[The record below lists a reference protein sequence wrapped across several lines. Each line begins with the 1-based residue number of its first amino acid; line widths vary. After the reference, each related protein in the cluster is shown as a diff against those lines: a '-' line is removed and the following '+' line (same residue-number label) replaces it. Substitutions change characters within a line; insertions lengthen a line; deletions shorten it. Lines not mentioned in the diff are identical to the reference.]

1 MNTTLDPLMATAN
14 LAVLSDMLIEQ
25 GFSAKE
31 IFAAT
36 ELDETFLSSPYNPAK
51 YSDFLKL
58 VDRALH
64 ITKNPRLG
72 LDFGRRLGFSG
83 QGMIGLARISSRTLE
98 DFLEFSAKAMTVTQ
112 PSVAMDMVKDNNTG
126 RLRIEF
132 AEVLS
137 WGAARQFCV
146 DYLSSSMA
154 QNIKIFAPDTAH
166 LVTYNLTSAA
176 DPDPAFYK
184 HYFSSELVN
193 FDQDFFSIEFP
204 SSMVET
210 PLSLSNPLAV
220 RQGEELVQKMMSAFN
235 AGFDPFILRVR
246 LVIIKNKSRT
256 PNAARVADK
265 LGISVR
271 TLHRRLAEHGT
282 SFRKLAV
289 ECQLHIAV
297 SLLERE
303 NCPVAKIAKR
313 LGYSQISNFNVAF
326 KQWTGMT
333 VTEYRQ
339 QTAKKLR
346 SGLSR
351 RRLIELRL

>member
-1 MNTTLDPLMATAN
+1 MDTTLDPLMATAN
-14 LAVLSDMLIEQ
+14 LAVLSDMLLEN

-31 IFAAT
+31 VFT
-36 ELDETFLSSPYNPAK
+36 TTGLDEAFLSSPYNPARN
-51 YSDFLKL
+51 SDFLKL

-83 QGMIGLARISSRTLE
+83 QGLIGLARISSSTLE
-98 DFLEFSAKAMTVTQ
+98 NFLEFSGRAMTVTQ
-112 PSVAMDMVKDNNTG
+112 PSVAMDMVMDDKTG

-132 AEVLS
+132 SEILP
-137 WGAARQFCV
+137 WGAARQFYI
-146 DYLSSSMA
+146 DYLFSSMA
-154 QNIKIFAPDTAH
+154 QNVKTFAPDSAH
-166 LVTYNLTSAA
+166 LVTYNLTAAA
-176 DPDPAFYK
+176 DSDLAFYK
-184 HYFSSELVN
+184 HYLHSEIVN
-193 FDQDFFSIEFP
+193 FDQDYLSIEFP
-204 SSMVET
+204 LSMLEA
-210 PLSLSNPLAV
+210 PLNLSNPRAV
-220 RQGEELVQKMMSAFN
+220 RQGEELVQKMVSTFK

-246 LVIIKNKSRT
+246 LIIIKNKSST

-265 LGISVR
+265 LSISVR

-289 ECQLHIAV
+289 ECQLNIAK
-297 SLLERE
+297 SLMERE
-303 NCPVAKIAKR
+303 NCPVAKIAAR

-339 QTAKKLR
+339 QTAR
-346 SGLSR
+346 GMVQ
-351 RRLIELRL
+351 E